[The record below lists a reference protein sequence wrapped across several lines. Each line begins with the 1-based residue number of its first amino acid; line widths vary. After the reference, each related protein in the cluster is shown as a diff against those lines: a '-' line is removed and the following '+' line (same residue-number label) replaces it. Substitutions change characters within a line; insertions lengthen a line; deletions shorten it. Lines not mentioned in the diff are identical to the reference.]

1 MEVRVTAPDDEEEMQ
16 EIPQMAPPSIR
27 SSLGV
32 PQQIK
37 SNIGVNNPLNKGS
50 SGLTAGSPQPAGLFP
65 MPGSAQVA
73 GGSATGSGRK
83 KVTLEK
89 GFSMMDWI
97 RLTKSGK
104 DLTGVGGCR
113 VNGKIREVTR
123 SELKKH
129 RKRNDAWMALNGV
142 NEMWFTEPKCV
153 PERWC
158 SM

>member
-50 SGLTAGSPQPAGLFP
+50 SGLTAGSPQPASLFP

-83 KVTLEK
+83 KVMRHLDY
-89 GFSMMDWI
+89 F
-97 RLTKSGK
+97 
-104 DLTGVGGCR
+104 
-113 VNGKIREVTR
+113 
-123 SELKKH
+123 LK
-129 RKRNDAWMALNGV
+129 RR
-142 NEMWFTEPKCV
+142 
-153 PERWC
+153 
-158 SM
+158 

>member
-1 MEVRVTAPDDEEEMQ
+1 MEVRVTAPDDEEGMQ
-16 EIPQMAPPSIR
+16 EIPKMAPPPTR

-32 PQQIK
+32 PQPIK
-37 SNIGVNNPLNKGS
+37 SNIGVNNPLNKG
-50 SGLTAGSPQPAGLFP
+50 GLTAGSPLPAGLFP

-113 VNGKIREVTR
+113 VNGKVREVTR
-123 SELKKH
+123 GELKKH

-142 NEMWFTEPKCV
+142 TEMWFTEHKCV
-153 PERWC
+153 PERWF